1 MADAT
6 RNPTERATWM
16 QSAGNWLRKL
26 DAAKATEN
34 QGLDLSE
41 CSSNRDNDT
50 TKCKVLSRKE
60 VRRMVDRQLFDYFCK
75 LKSEFPE
82 ARRKLPS
89 SSARIRAR

>member
-6 RNPTERATWM
+6 RNPTERATWL

-41 CSSNRDNDT
+41 CSSNMDTDT
-50 TKCKVLSRKE
+50 TKCKVLSRTAS
-60 VRRMVDRQLFDYFCK
+60 RSL
-75 LKSEFPE
+75 
-82 ARRKLPS
+82 S
-89 SSARIRAR
+89 SSRQPLPPRVIAASR

>member
-6 RNPTERATWM
+6 RNPTERATWL

-41 CSSNRDNDT
+41 CSSSMDNDT
-50 TKCKVLSRKE
+50 TMRKVPSRKE
-60 VRRMVDRQLFDYFCK
+60 VRRMVDRRTL
-75 LKSEFPE
+75 
-82 ARRKLPS
+82 
-89 SSARIRAR
+89 